1 MRTIGPWALLCLLTL
16 ACRPSVP
23 PADLVLRNGKIVTVD
38 PTRPQASALAARGD
52 RIVALGSD
60 RDLEPYIGPQTRVI
74 DLEGRLAVPG
84 FIEGHG
90 HLMWLGDSKAQLD
103 LSKAESW
110 DDVVALVAEAA
121 RKTPKGEWIRGMG
134 WHQAK
139 WKQPP
144 RQTVKGFPLH
154 EALSA
159 ISKDHPVILKHA
171 SGHGAFANAQAM
183 AQKGVTAGSKD
194 PPGGEIVRDAAGRP
208 TGMFLENAQSLVDPE
223 PRAANA
229 GLLELITQFP
239 GGEAQ
244 TRRRA
249 LLAAEEALSKGVTT
263 FHDAGASFETIDVLR
278 KMVEAGLM
286 PLRLFVMIAE
296 PNDALATRLA
306 EYKIVGAGNHH
317 LTVRAVKRVMDGA
330 LGSRGAWL
338 LEPYTDLKSSTGLN
352 TETVASIAI
361 TARLAADQGFQLCVH
376 AIGDRANRE
385 VLDLFEKAFKI
396 PAGLRDARWR
406 IEHAQHLHPR
416 DRPRFAR
423 LGVIASMQGVHP
435 ASDAP
440 FVVDRLGE
448 ARARQGA
455 YAWRSLLDAGAIVTN
470 GTDTPVEDID
480 PLRTFYTSVTRQK
493 SEGPAFY
500 PEQRMTR
507 EEALRMYTWNN
518 ALAAFEEDLKG
529 SLAPGK
535 LADVTVLSRDIM
547 TIPAPE
553 ILGAR
558 VDYTIVGGKVLYSAP
573 PASSMSQGVEPR

>member
-1 MRTIGPWALLCLLTL
+1 
-16 ACRPSVP
+16 
-23 PADLVLRNGKIVTVD
+23 
-38 PTRPQASALAARGD
+38 
-52 RIVALGSD
+52 
-60 RDLEPYIGPQTRVI
+60 VI
-74 DLEGRLAVPG
+74 DLQGRLAVPG

-103 LSKAESW
+103 LSRAESW
-110 DDVVALVAEAA
+110 DDAVALVAEAA
-121 RKTPKGEWIRGMG
+121 RKTPRGEWIRGMG

-144 RQTVKGFPLH
+144 KDTVKGFPLH

-159 ISKDHPVILKHA
+159 VSKDHPVILKHA
-171 SGHGAFANAQAM
+171 SGHGAFANAKAM
-183 AQKGVTAGSKD
+183 EQRGVTAGTKD
-194 PPGGEIVRDAAGRP
+194 PPGGEIVRDARGRP

-263 FHDAGASFETIDVLR
+263 FHDAGASFETIDVLK
-278 KMVEAGLM
+278 KMAEAGEM

-296 PNDALATRLA
+296 PNDALAKRLA
-306 EYKIVGAGNHH
+306 EYKIVGAGEHH

-352 TETVASIAI
+352 TETPESIGL

-385 VLDLFEKAFKI
+385 VLDLFEKAFET
-396 PAGLRDARWR
+396 PAGRRDARWR
-406 IEHAQHLHPR
+406 IEHAQHLHPL
-416 DRPRFAR
+416 DIPRFAR

-435 ASDAP
+435 TSDAP
-440 FVVDRLGE
+440 FVAARLGE
-448 ARARQGA
+448 TRAREGA

-480 PLRTFYTSVTRQK
+480 PIRTFYASVTRQPLQ
-493 SEGPAFY
+493 GPAFY

-507 EEALRMYTWNN
+507 AEALRSYTWNN
-518 ALAAFEEDLKG
+518 AYAAFEEDLKG
-529 SLAPGK
+529 SLAVGK

-547 TIPAPE
+547 TVQEAKIP
-553 ILGAR
+553 GTR

-573 PASSMSQGVEPR
+573 PAPSEKDSRE

>member
-1 MRTIGPWALLCLLTL
+1 MSRLQTRAMGPVALLCVLTL
-16 ACRPSVP
+16 ACGSSVP

-38 PTRPQASALAARGD
+38 QSRPQASALAARGD
-52 RIVALGSD
+52 RIVVLGSD
-60 RDLEPYIGPQTRVI
+60 RDLEPYIGPETRVI

-103 LSKAESW
+103 LSGAQSW
-110 DDVVALVAEAA
+110 DDVVARVAEAA
-121 RKTPKGEWIRGMG
+121 QRTPPGEWIRGMG

-144 RQTVKGFPLH
+144 KSAVKGFPLH

-159 ISKDHPVILKHA
+159 VSKDHPVILKHA
-171 SGHGAFANAQAM
+171 SGHGAFANAAAM

-194 PPGGEIVRDAAGRP
+194 PAGGEIVRDAAGSP

-239 GGEAQ
+239 GGESQ

-249 LLAAEEALSKGVTT
+249 LLAATDALSKGVTT

-278 KMVEAGLM
+278 KMVEAGEM
-286 PLRLFVMIAE
+286 PLRLYVMIAE
-296 PNDALATRLA
+296 PNDALTTRLA

-317 LTVRAVKRVMDGA
+317 LTVRAIKRVMDGA

-338 LEPYTDLKSSTGLN
+338 LEPYSDLPSSTGLN
-352 TETVASIAI
+352 TETVVTVAL
-361 TARLAADQGFQLCVH
+361 TAGLAAEQGFQLSVH

-385 VLDLFEKAFKI
+385 VLDLFEKSF
-396 PAGLRDARWR
+396 PTPDRLREARWR
-406 IEHAQHLHPR
+406 IEHAQHLHPQ
-416 DRPRFAR
+416 DIPRFAR

-435 ASDAP
+435 SSDAP
-440 FVVDRLGE
+440 FVVDRLGD
-448 ARARQGA
+448 ARARAGA
-455 YAWRSLLDAGAIVTN
+455 YAWRSLLDAGAVVTN

-480 PLRTFYTSVTRQK
+480 PLRTFYASVTRQPAT
-493 SEGPAFY
+493 GPPFY

-507 EEALRMYTWNN
+507 EEALRTYTWNN
-518 ALAAFEEDLKG
+518 AYAAFEDDLKG

-553 ILGAR
+553 ILGTR
-558 VDYTIVGGKVLYSAP
+558 VDFTIVGGKVLYSAP
-573 PASSMSQGVEPR
+573 PASSAK